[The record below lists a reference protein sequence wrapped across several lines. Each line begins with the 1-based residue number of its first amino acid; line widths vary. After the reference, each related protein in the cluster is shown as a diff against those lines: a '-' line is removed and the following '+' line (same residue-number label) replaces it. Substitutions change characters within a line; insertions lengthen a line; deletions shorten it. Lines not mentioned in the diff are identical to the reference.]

1 MNSPS
6 VLGSHVAGLLFL
18 ILFLR
23 LFSLIL
29 FLIFAYK
36 VYGQGRLLR
45 AGCFFLGGL
54 TSACNIVSL
63 ACLLCFRV
71 SLWRC
76 GSTSFLFLCV
86 ALCELLLGCF
96 RVCLEMFNILIAL
109 ANCRKLAIF

>member
-29 FLIFAYK
+29 FLIFAYE

-45 AGCFFLGGL
+45 ARCFLLGGL
-54 TSACNIVSL
+54 ASACSVVSL

-76 GSTSFLFLCV
+76 GCASFLFLCI

-96 RVCLEMFNILIAL
+96 RVCLEVFDILIAL

>member
-23 LFSLIL
+23 LFSLIF

-45 AGCFFLGGL
+45 ARCFFLGGL
-54 TSACNIVSL
+54 TSAYDIVSL
-63 ACLLCFRV
+63 ASLLCFRV

-76 GSTSFLFLCV
+76 GSSFLFLYI